1 MHIFCSVLFLGNEIF
16 GIWEFKMVLIFRVQ
30 LWLIFTLFLLNNLW
44 NLWWRGKCFLIR
56 FRNIFSMLVFPFL
69 LYGGL
74 NQMIFLFRWFL
85 LLAASIFALYLSL
98 CLNPDLS
105 EASWH
110 GITEAWKISS
120 VEDNDESRDSIESGS
135 CLMIDGGWLDSMFI
149 YFIWLFDHVTL
160 DKDI

>member
-1 MHIFCSVLFLGNEIF
+1 MHIFCSVLFLGNKIF

-105 EASWH
+105 EAPWY
-110 GITEAWKISS
+110 GITEALKISS
-120 VEDNDESRDSIESGS
+120 VEDNEESRDSVESGS
-135 CLMIDGGWLDSMFI
+135 CLMIDGGW
-149 YFIWLFDHVTL
+149 FD
-160 DKDI
+160 